1 MLINQQF
8 TACDS
13 FQAHQSTGKASA
25 QCARILAFITAND
38 SIDWSIGEIA
48 HFLGMEKSTSS
59 ARIRELLD
67 AGQLEAKPNRKD
79 RRSGITV
86 RPVGLPAVG
95 QRELFA

>member
-1 MLINQQF
+1 MINQQF

-25 QCARILAFITAND
+25 QCARILAFIESNRH
-38 SIDWSIGEIA
+38 IEGWSIGEVA
-48 HFLGMEKSTSS
+48 HFLSMEKSTVS
-59 ARIRELLD
+59 ARIKELLD